1 MTEQQKRLAGFR
13 QAYEQHG
20 LMVYHICLNY
30 LKNPADAE
38 DAVQEVF
45 LKLCCQAHIEE
56 EPHRKYWLI
65 RSAVNY
71 CKDQVKSFWH
81 KRVDLAEVDRSS
93 YSTLTEPEEYGL
105 LEAMFQLP
113 EKQRICLYLFYV
125 QEFTIGEIAAALRI
139 TQSSVKMRLKRGREA
154 LRLRQEGEST

>member
-1 MTEQQKRLAGFR
+1 MTEQQQRLTVFR

-20 LMVYHICLNY
+20 QMVYHICLNY

-45 LKLCCQAHIEE
+45 LKLCCQTHIED
-56 EPHRKYWLI
+56 EPHRKHWLI
-65 RSAVNY
+65 RTAVNY

-81 KRVDLAEVDRSS
+81 RRVDLTDVDRSG
-93 YSTLTEPEEYGL
+93 YTALTEPAEYGL
-105 LEAMFQLP
+105 LEALFQLP

-125 QEFTIGEIAAALRI
+125 QEFTIGEIAAVLRI
-139 TQSSVKMRLKRGREA
+139 KQSSVKMRLKRGREA
-154 LRLRQEGEST
+154 LRLRQEGETT